1 MRQVFLAVV
10 HVLFLHCMSAHVY
23 AQKALDLQTV
33 LKIGL
38 ENNFDIQVAEN
49 NKKIAENNVTL
60 GNAGFYPV
68 VEANF
73 DQNFGVSSFEQQLN
87 NGEERSDNGVQNSR
101 RSYGASLN
109 WTIFDGFRMFRFYDQ
124 LNTMDKMTDDQLR
137 TSVETLVFNL
147 SSTFYQ
153 AALEK
158 ERLRLF
164 EGNVKL
170 SEERLS
176 IAKDK
181 YELGKAS
188 KLEYLQA
195 QVDYNSD
202 KSAMILQAELLAIT
216 KYSLL
221 ELMAQNDDSID
232 FEVDYSLDIDQNLSL
247 DELLSVMEIENPQL
261 LATRKAEIIARYEE
275 EIAKS
280 ERLPTI
286 GVFADY
292 THQSFESPANFAV
305 EGSSDQVNYGLTAR
319 ITLFNGLN
327 LNRRIQNAK
336 ISSESAR
343 LTYQQQSLNFET
355 NLKQTYLSYSNNL
368 NLMELEVEN
377 LQVARE
383 NNDIAQDRY
392 EIGLSNAL
400 ELRESQVNLVNAE
413 LRYQDAAFAVKQA
426 EVELKFLAGIL
437 LKNRD

>member
-1 MRQVFLAVV
+1 MRRLFPRAAMVLVMYHMTTMVLAQDK
-10 HVLFLHCMSAHVY
+10 LGLE
-23 AQKALDLQTV
+23 KALEIA
-33 LKIGL
+33 LK
-38 ENNFDIQVAEN
+38 NNFDIQVAEN
-49 NKKIAENNVTL
+49 DKAIAENNLTL

-73 DQNFGVSSFEQQLN
+73 DQNFGLSSFEQQLN
-87 NGEERSDNGVQNSR
+87 NGEERSDDGVRNSR
-101 RSYGASLN
+101 RSYGVSLN
-109 WTIFDGFRMFRFYDQ
+109 WTLFDGLRMFKAYDQ

-137 TSVETLVFNL
+137 ASVETLVFNL

-202 KSAMILQAELLAIT
+202 KSAMIQQAELLAIT
-216 KYSLL
+216 KFSLL
-221 ELMAQNDDSID
+221 ELMAQRNDSIN
-232 FEVDYSLDIDQNLSL
+232 FEVDYVLDIDRNLSL
-247 DELLSVMEIENPQL
+247 DELLTVMEVENPQL
-261 LATRKAEIIARYEE
+261 LATRKAEIVARYEE
-275 EIAKS
+275 EITRS
-280 ERLPTI
+280 ERLPTVA
-286 GVFADY
+286 VFADY
-292 THQSFESPANFAV
+292 THQSFESPANFAI
-305 EGSSDQVNYGLTAR
+305 EGTSDQVNYGLTAR
-319 ITLFNGLN
+319 VTLFNGLN

-343 LTYQQQSLNFET
+343 LAYQQQSLTFET
-355 NLKQTYLSYSNNL
+355 NLKQTFLSYSNNL
-368 NLMELEVEN
+368 NLMKLESEN

-383 NNDIAQDRY
+383 NNDIAQERY
-392 EIGLSNAL
+392 EIGLSNPV
-400 ELRESQVNLVNAE
+400 ELRESQVNLINAE
-413 LRYQDAAFAVKQA
+413 LRYQDAAFAAKQA

-437 LKNRD
+437 LKNKE